1 MSVQYDSTPRA
12 VEDGSN
18 IATTLGA
25 ASLGGTIG
33 VRVTVDDAV
42 LTSKEQALAA
52 LETIAERITR
62 QTWPA
67 S

>member
-18 IATTLGA
+18 IATTLGV

-33 VRVTVDDAV
+33 VRVVVDGAV
-42 LTSKEQALAA
+42 LTSKEQAIAA
-52 LETIAERITR
+52 LETITEAIIK

-67 S
+67 A

>member
-1 MSVQYDSTPRA
+1 MPVQYDSTPRA

-33 VRVTVDDAV
+33 VRIIVDDAV
-42 LTSKEQALAA
+42 LTSKEQAIMA
-52 LETIAERITR
+52 LEQIGELIVK

>member
-12 VEDGSN
+12 VEDASN
-18 IATTLGA
+18 VATTLGA

-33 VRVTVDDAV
+33 VRVIVDDAV
-42 LTSKEQALAA
+42 MTSK
-52 LETIAERITR
+52 AEVLRHIDTVVQVITE

-67 S
+67 A

>member
-33 VRVTVDDAV
+33 LRVIVDDAV

-52 LETIAERITR
+52 LDVISERITA

-67 S
+67 T

>member
-33 VRVTVDDAV
+33 VRIIVDNAV
-42 LTSKEQALAA
+42 LTSKEQAIMA
-52 LETIAERITR
+52 LEQIGELIVK

>member
-12 VEDGSN
+12 VEDASN
-18 IATTLGA
+18 VATTLGA

-33 VRVTVDDAV
+33 VRVIVDDAV
-42 LTSKEQALAA
+42 LTSKAQVEHHLRTIMQIV
-52 LETIAERITR
+52 LE

-67 S
+67 A

>member
-12 VEDGSN
+12 VADAGDV
-18 IATTLGA
+18 AVTLGT

-42 LTSKEQALAA
+42 LTTREQALLA
-52 LETIAERITR
+52 LESVRQKIAE

>member
-33 VRVTVDDAV
+33 VRIIVDDAV
-42 LTSKEQALAA
+42 LTSKEQALMA
-52 LETIAERITR
+52 LETISERITK

-67 S
+67 A

>member
-33 VRVTVDDAV
+33 VRITVDDAV
-42 LTSKEQALAA
+42 LTSKEQAILA
-52 LETIAERITR
+52 LEQVGELILK

-67 S
+67 A

>member
-1 MSVQYDSTPRA
+1 MSVQYDATPRSVA
-12 VEDGSN
+12 DGSN

-33 VRVTVDDAV
+33 VRVIVDDAV
-42 LTSKEQALAA
+42 LTTKEQALMA
-52 LETIAERITR
+52 LEIVCDRITK

-67 S
+67 T

>member
-18 IATTLGA
+18 IATTLGV

-33 VRVTVDDAV
+33 VRVIVDDAV
-42 LTSKEQALAA
+42 LTSKEQALMA
-52 LETIAERITR
+52 LGTITEAIIKR
-62 QTWPA
+62 TWPA
-67 S
+67 A

>member
-33 VRVTVDDAV
+33 LCVIVDDAV

-52 LETIAERITR
+52 LETIGELIVK

-67 S
+67 T